1 MVALSTVTNQNKAN
15 PDSFNIT
22 EAGYITVSELDLLIS
37 FFQNY
42 GKLPF
47 LVNST

>member
-1 MVALSTVTNQNKAN
+1 MTKVK

-22 EAGYITVSELDLLIS
+22 EVGYITISELDWLIS

-42 GKLPF
+42 GKLSF